1 MFNRVNNYHSNI
13 LATELNPRH
22 QLTNINGFYK
32 LNIYLKSTKLPPPL
46 TSKIQSALQKIQSMA
61 IFIVQKASNF
71 DEEIP
76 LIKEKFKNADYPLRF
91 INSVINEFQKVKKVS

>member
-1 MFNRVNNYHSNI
+1 
-13 LATELNPRH
+13 
-22 QLTNINGFYK
+22 
-32 LNIYLKSTKLPPPL
+32 
-46 TSKIQSALQKIQSMA
+46 MA

-91 INSVINEFQKVKKVS
+91 ISSVINEFQKVKKVS